1 MESLGGFIDPSLSTP
16 RPSTPSTSSPSNST
30 PTKPSDSPAPSSA
43 TSSGADA
50 AATREGGQES
60 TTLDLDKEV
69 QNVIAGFGSFWGK
82 VRKQS
87 TAVFS
92 TAEKQFESTLRKDLN
107 PLLSKAKAN
116 LDQFS
121 TAARAEVQ
129 RLSETP
135 TSNQS
140 SGVVIGSDGVPIIV
154 EAPEDVKGKGV
165 DRSNEPD
172 VNPSAAASAFF
183 SKVQHQLASM
193 QDQAPQALHSLS
205 TNFSQFQD
213 QLSHLNL
220 GSATTSEYL
229 HKGET
234 WFNEF
239 KDEVSKLA
247 KDAVQIVPPTATQ
260 SRTSEEIT
268 LINGMTRK
276 DTLLYRLRSDPS
288 AFLVDPSLPPLPS
301 ATDSTDHRSAYS
313 DFLST
318 LPSTA
323 ALADS
328 DQVKLEREKGGQVL
342 ERTRRDVVA
351 QEGGQIDDEEFW
363 RRYLFRVHLI
373 EQDEEKRKKVLS
385 VTQTGAEEDEFS
397 WDMDE
402 EESAT
407 AGEPHAEPETTL
419 AQSPSDKQDTTLTST
434 REEPAHVDA
443 HPSSN
448 RDNEREATPTRRRAS
463 SSSRS
468 SDGTRTSYDIVGEK
482 SGNPSVDGE
491 NAAED
496 ETRDRDHETA
506 KKAQAVEEEDED
518 DSDWE

>member
-1 MESLGGFIDPSLSTP
+1 
-16 RPSTPSTSSPSNST
+16 
-30 PTKPSDSPAPSSA
+30 
-43 TSSGADA
+43 
-50 AATREGGQES
+50 
-60 TTLDLDKEV
+60 
-69 QNVIAGFGSFWGK
+69 
-82 VRKQS
+82 
-87 TAVFS
+87 
-92 TAEKQFESTLRKDLN
+92 FESTLRKDLN

-165 DRSNEPD
+165 ERSNEPD

-220 GSATTSEYL
+220 GSSTTSEYL

-323 ALADS
+323 PLADS
-328 DQVKLEREKGGQVL
+328 DQVKLEQERGGQVL
-342 ERTRRDVVA
+342 ERTRRDIVD

-385 VTQTGAEEDEFS
+385 DAQTVEDDFS
-397 WDMDE
+397 WDMDDE
-402 EESAT
+402 EPSSSTASAPPSTNKTPSLREHDAQPVPSTTEATIDSRPLQPTEPVSSEVTSSEGAVPTHAGKIEESPRT
-407 AGEPHAEPETTL
+407 
-419 AQSPSDKQDTTLTST
+419 
-434 REEPAHVDA
+434 
-443 HPSSN
+443 
-448 RDNEREATPTRRRAS
+448 S
-463 SSSRS
+463 SS
-468 SDGTRTSYDIVGEK
+468 DETRTSFDIVGER
-482 SGNPSVDGE
+482 SGNPSVDGSSEIE
-491 NAAED
+491 ND
-496 ETRDRDHETA
+496 VETRTA
-506 KKAQAVEEEDED
+506 TGAEAKPKVNPAENDDDDDD